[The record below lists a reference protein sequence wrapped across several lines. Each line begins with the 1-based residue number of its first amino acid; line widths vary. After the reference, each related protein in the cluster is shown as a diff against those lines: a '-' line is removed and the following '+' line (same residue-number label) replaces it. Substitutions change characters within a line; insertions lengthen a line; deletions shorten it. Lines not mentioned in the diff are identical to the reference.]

1 MASHYG
7 SLANAVTYFGT
18 RLHTS
23 AWDDASN
30 TDRTKALYMATRYID
45 RLNYKGQKA
54 AVYALIL
61 ADAEATAAEIRVAE
75 ASQELEFPR
84 DTDTTIPVDIETAC
98 YEIVLALLDGVD
110 PDTELE
116 NLGVSTYSYAGVR
129 TAYNRDQQP
138 IEHLIHGIP
147 SALAW
152 RYLKPF
158 LRDGRDYALVR
169 VN

>member
-1 MASHYG
+1 MAYYG
-7 SLANAVTYFGT
+7 TLTKAGNYFAS

-30 TDRTKALYMATRYID
+30 TDRLKALAMATRYVD
-45 RLNYKGQKA
+45 RLNFKGQKA
-54 AVYALIL
+54 VVYTLL
-61 ADAEATAAEIRVAE
+61 ELDAESTDSAIRVAE

-84 DTDTTIPVDIETAC
+84 DDDTVVPVDIETAC

-110 PDTELE
+110 PDIELE
-116 NLGVSTYSYAGVR
+116 NLGIATHSYAGVR

-147 SALAW
+147 SPLAW

-158 LRDGRDYALVR
+158 LRTGREYKLSR
-169 VN
+169 VD

>member
-1 MASHYG
+1 MAAFYG
-7 SLANAVTYFGT
+7 TLVNAGDYFLT

-23 AWDDASN
+23 AWDDASVL
-30 TDRTKALYMATRYID
+30 DRQKALYMATRYID
-45 RLNYKGQKA
+45 RLNYKGDKA
-54 AVYALIL
+54 AVYNLLL
-61 ADAEATAAEIRVAE
+61 ANTEATEAEIRVAE

-84 DTDTTIPVDIETAC
+84 DTDTVTPTDIETAC
-98 YEIVLALLDGVD
+98 YEITLALLDGVD
-110 PDTELE
+110 PDAELE
-116 NLGVSTYSYAGVR
+116 NLGISTHSYAGVR

-158 LRDGRDYALVR
+158 LRDGREYRITRAD
-169 VN
+169 

>member
-1 MASHYG
+1 MATYYG
-7 SLANAVTYFGT
+7 TLTNAANYFGT

-23 AWDDASN
+23 AWDMSSV
-30 TDRTKALYMATRYID
+30 TDRQKAMYMATRYID
-45 RLNYKGQKA
+45 RLNYKGHKA
-54 AVYALIL
+54 AVYTLLL
-61 ADAEATAAEIRVAE
+61 ANTEATDAEIRAAE

-84 DTDTTIPVDIETAC
+84 DTDTTVPTDIETAC

-110 PDTELE
+110 PDAELE
-116 NLGVSTYSYAGVR
+116 NLGISTHSYAGVR

-147 SALAW
+147 SPLAW

-158 LRDGRDYALVR
+158 LLDGRGYRLSR
-169 VN
+169 VD